1 LFIWFIGFGFDFL
14 YLIGFF
20 LFYLKPG
27 PKWVVIPVVL
37 KAVLSVLFVAFCN
50 FDPASRKNIPVLITN
65 DYVYWAGSAII
76 PLVSGY
82 LISLLMMYV
91 PKQVEGKNAGTAAML
106 SALVLVIGVVTGLQF
121 SRFLEMIVL
130 L

>member
-1 LFIWFIGFGFDFL
+1 
-14 YLIGFF
+14 
-20 LFYLKPG
+20 
-27 PKWVVIPVVL
+27 
-37 KAVLSVLFVAFCN
+37 
-50 FDPASRKNIPVLITN
+50 
-65 DYVYWAGSAII
+65 
-76 PLVSGY
+76 
-82 LISLLMMYV
+82 MMYV